1 MRVSVIIPVIAS
13 ILILGTMSLSQE
25 VFSAKSGLF
34 WEPVPGIWSDGTRIC
49 PLNFTNIGVST
60 LTVVQ
65 VQFQLDEN
73 PTVKGLQAL
82 TYPLALKLVP
92 GDFAVIEFPLEDVN
106 GDPIQIKNAVLVS
119 VTAEEIEDSPRGA
132 DDPKVRKSV
141 SNKAIK
147 P

>member
-1 MRVSVIIPVIAS
+1 MRVSVLIPVIAS

-34 WEPVPGIWSDGTRIC
+34 WEPVPGIWTDDVILC

-60 LTVVQ
+60 LTVKQ

-73 PTVKGLQAL
+73 PTVKGLQPL
-82 TYPLALKLVP
+82 TYPLELKLVP